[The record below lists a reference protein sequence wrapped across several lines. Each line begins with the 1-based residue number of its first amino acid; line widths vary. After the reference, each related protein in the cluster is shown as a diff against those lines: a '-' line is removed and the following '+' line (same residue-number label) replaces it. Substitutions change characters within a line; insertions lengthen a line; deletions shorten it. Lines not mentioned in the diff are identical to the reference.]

1 MPRTSRVVLP
11 NYPHHVIQ
19 RGHNRQVVFVRDE
32 DYLYYLENLYEW
44 KRELGCKVYAYC
56 LMSNHVHLII
66 DPGDRVEN
74 LALLMKRVAGR
85 QTRYV
90 NNLESRR
97 GTLWEGRY
105 KSSPIDK
112 DSYLTACC
120 RYVELNPVRAR
131 IVDDPGEYRWSS
143 YRHKAGIENI
153 DWLDE
158 DPSYLGLGKTNK
170 ERERQYI
177 ESVKESIP
185 KSEWDIIRQAVQRG
199 QLTGTSRFIEE
210 VEEKIGR
217 RVEFWRQG
225 RPKVDKK

>member
-1 MPRTSRVVLP
+1 MPRTSRVVMP

-32 DYLYYLENLYEW
+32 DYLYYLENLKEW
-44 KRELGCKVYAYC
+44 KRKFGCKVHAFC

-66 DPGDRVEN
+66 DPGDKAEN

-90 NNLESRR
+90 NKVEGRR

-112 DSYLTACC
+112 DSYLMACC
-120 RYVELNPVRAR
+120 RYIELNPVRAR
-131 IVDDPGEYRWSS
+131 IVDDPGDYRWSS
-143 YRHKAGIENI
+143 YRHKAGMQNL

-158 DPSYLGLGKTNK
+158 DPSYMGLGNTNK
-170 ERERQYI
+170 EREKRFI

-199 QLTGTSRFIEE
+199 QLTGSSSFIGE
-210 VEEKIGR
+210 VEQKVGR
-217 RVEFWRQG
+217 RVEFRRQG